1 MSEKNVTS
9 INLYCANCGT
19 KLGGAKDVCPSCGR
33 VIGPE
38 QYAAIPRTG
47 AAGVG
52 YSEIT
57 GHPTFDAYRKH
68 TGKVQMIL
76 LPIIAVVVFVILL
89 LIGAGAAV
97 SLVSAALLL
106 AIMFA
111 IAAAKGRKKPDWQG
125 TVEKKEFTRIK
136 RQGADRYTYKVWFRG
151 EDGKRR
157 THVWHQHSY
166 VYDYLEEGDTVRFL
180 GSLGTPNAFEKYDKS
195 GDDVIPCV
203 CCGNLADP
211 RYPYCT
217 ACGAI
222 LLKGKTA
229 Q

>member
-76 LPIIAVVVFVILL
+76 LPVIAVVVFVISSHLPSSFPDD
-89 LIGAGAAV
+89 GGGRRSRAAV
-97 SLVSAALLL
+97 PRERVPA
-106 AIMFA
+106 
-111 IAAAKGRKKPDWQG
+111 G
-125 TVEKKEFTRIK
+125 TRPC
-136 RQGADRYTYKVWFRG
+136 
-151 EDGKRR
+151 
-157 THVWHQHSY
+157 
-166 VYDYLEEGDTVRFL
+166 GDLDAGFNQR
-180 GSLGTPNAFEKYDKS
+180 
-195 GDDVIPCV
+195 
-203 CCGNLADP
+203 
-211 RYPYCT
+211 
-217 ACGAI
+217 
-222 LLKGKTA
+222 
-229 Q
+229 